1 MINCKAITFALFS
14 AVFAMSASAS
24 AEQLGLRSAVAT
36 PEASAEHASKARLT
50 AFKQAEISL
59 GNAISIA
66 ESMIGGIVIDANFQI
81 SNGRPAY
88 VVKISLGWDHSVWQG
103 MIDAQTGKVIGKGK
117 TIPEDQLD
125 QKDRSDL
132 AGLHEWY
139 ASLAEAVVTAEYS
152 GGGRPI
158 SASLKERNGQII
170 FEVTVVKNASATKIF
185 VDANDCHVVS

>member
-66 ESMIGGIVIDANFQI
+66 ESTIGGNRNRRQFPDQQWATCLRGEDI
-81 SNGRPAY
+81 SR
-88 VVKISLGWDHSVWQG
+88 LG
-103 MIDAQTGKVIGKGK
+103 
-117 TIPEDQLD
+117 PL
-125 QKDRSDL
+125 RL
-132 AGLHEWY
+132 AG
-139 ASLAEAVVTAEYS
+139 
-152 GGGRPI
+152 
-158 SASLKERNGQII
+158 
-170 FEVTVVKNASATKIF
+170 
-185 VDANDCHVVS
+185 ND

>member
-139 ASLAEAVVTAEYS
+139 AKSRGSRCYS
-152 GGGRPI
+152 RIFWGRKTHQREFKR
-158 SASLKERNGQII
+158 KEWTNYLRSDGRQ
-170 FEVTVVKNASATKIF
+170 K
-185 VDANDCHVVS
+185 CVSD